1 MAAERKLVTLW
12 TRCVTCSRLEP
23 SWGRSEPRSEIS
35 FQVGPVGSF
44 GESNLDG
51 RHGSGHVKTSQLALL
66 HPSVLWQK
74 LRIPLS
80 GRGAVDGAGATESHV
95 KRTQLLA
102 IMQPKHKNETYC
114 SRSYQK
120 KICCFFFVEFSR
132 SFSLSWTCFLISTTP
147 SRKHGLVASH
157 QFLLLREIKWQ
168 LRGRPWKAGKR
179 SYELSFSAWSFFSN
193 F

>member
-1 MAAERKLVTLW
+1 M
-12 TRCVTCSRLEP
+12 
-23 SWGRSEPRSEIS
+23 
-35 FQVGPVGSF
+35 
-44 GESNLDG
+44 DG

-120 KICCFFFVEFSR
+120 KICCFFCGVFSFIL
-132 SFSLSWTCFLISTTP
+132 SKLDMFSDFYHAFQEARPGCQPSVSSSAGNQLAVAGSTMKSWEKKL
-147 SRKHGLVASH
+147 
-157 QFLLLREIKWQ
+157 
-168 LRGRPWKAGKR
+168 
-179 SYELSFSAWSFFSN
+179 
-193 F
+193 